1 MGANATLWDRSTA
14 KRTAATHMLA
24 RKLLPLTA
32 AVALAR
38 AFALPTATARLA
50 LGLFAFQL
58 SIVPI
63 RCASSSISHSGV
75 MSTEDEDAV
84 DPDYPGTAV
93 GRLRNIHRRVRS
105 LSAADLSGDWE
116 TVRLRILWAGGL
128 RNLQNVPPG
137 RGYTGHSFND
147 FNHVDLTPMR
157 AQVAHSENEGRV
169 AGIHFSNR
177 LGPGIEAASDPDL
190 GPGGSWSTCAIG
202 CSREPPQDVAHLQ
215 FRSRIAFKLVWVPPH
230 FDSFVLVDDD
240 GALLAQVSAPPP
252 ARRLRRAHRPS
263 PRVTGATDRPCSP
276 RPGGARPELPHRA
289 GQQVQPCGRRA
300 GDHRRRRQHDDGAQ
314 PRERLTRLST
324 RSAHHSALCTPAP
337 RSLHTLH
344 AVFAL
349 FALYVTCPVGA
360 LVCNPRQAPASS
372 STKRPPCRVTITC
385 TAHV

>member
-1 MGANATLWDRSTA
+1 
-14 KRTAATHMLA
+14 MLA
-24 RKLLPLTA
+24 RKLLSLSATF
-32 AVALAR
+32 ALAR
-38 AFALPTATARLA
+38 AFALPTGTARLA

-75 MSTEDEDAV
+75 MSAEHEDVV
-84 DPDYPGTAV
+84 DPEYPGTAV
-93 GRLRNIHRRVRS
+93 GRLRNIHQRVRS
-105 LSAADLSGDWE
+105 LSPADLSGDWE

-128 RNLQNVPPG
+128 RDLQDVPPG

-177 LGPGIEAASDPDL
+177 LGPGIEAASDPAL

-215 FRSRIAFKLVWVPPH
+215 FRSRIAFKLVWAPPH

-240 GALLAQVSAPPP
+240 GALLAQVSPSPS

-263 PRVTGATDRPCSP
+263 LSTTGAPNRPVSP
-276 RPGGARPELPHRA
+276 RHSRARPELPHRA
-289 GQQVQPCGRRA
+289 GQQVQPRGRRA
-300 GDHRRRRQHDDGAQ
+300 GDLRRRRQHDDGAQ
-314 PRERLTRLST
+314 PPECLTRLSPRPPPRPPLALHAPIPSARLI
-324 RSAHHSALCTPAP
+324 RSV
-337 RSLHTLH
+337 HTLR
-344 AVFAL
+344 AL
-349 FALYVTCPVGA
+349 FCSL
-360 LVCNPRQAPASS
+360 
-372 STKRPPCRVTITC
+372 
-385 TAHV
+385 